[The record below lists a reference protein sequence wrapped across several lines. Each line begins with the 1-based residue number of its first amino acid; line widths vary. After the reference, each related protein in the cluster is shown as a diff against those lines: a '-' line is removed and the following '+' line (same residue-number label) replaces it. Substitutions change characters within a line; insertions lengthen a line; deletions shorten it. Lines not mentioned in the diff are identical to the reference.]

1 MDENTSL
8 SMEQQSADQQDAFLE
23 GWGDETPEA
32 EEPADQQ
39 DSKPEDE
46 ADRSSEADSAET
58 DAGTEGADA
67 QPETETPETKGEA
80 GEDGAGQ
87 SEEQKAPQTWNVKHM
102 GQEKTLGVTDVTPE
116 LLQKGLDYDRIR
128 GKYDEAKPVMEMFT
142 QFAAKA
148 GMSVSD
154 YVKLIRQ
161 EAKRAGGMS
170 QAEAQRAVE
179 LEDREAAVSA
189 KEAEAKAQEAA
200 KKDGEDRVKN
210 DLAQFAQA
218 FPEVYEQAKSD
229 KKAIPDSVWKDVNAG
244 MPLTAA
250 YARYAVAKA
259 NEEAKAASQR
269 AEAAAQNRK
278 NALRST
284 GSMRSAG
291 SDTRS
296 SDPFLDGFGS

>member
-8 SMEQQSADQQDAFLE
+8 DMEQQSADQQDAFLE

-32 EEPADQQ
+32 EDTADQQ
-39 DSKPEDE
+39 DQKPEDNG
-46 ADRSSEADSAET
+46 DRAQDADSAP
-58 DAGTEGADA
+58 DADGTEGADTKA
-67 QPETETPETKGEA
+67 ETEQTQTKGEA

-102 GQEKTLGVTDVTPE
+102 GQERTLGISDVTPE
-116 LLQKGLDYDRIR
+116 LLQKGLDYDRVR

-170 QAEAQRAVE
+170 EAEAQRAVE

-189 KEAEAKAQEAA
+189 KEAEAQAQEAA

-229 KKAIPDSVWKDVNAG
+229 PKALPDSVWKDVNAG

-269 AEAAAQNRK
+269 AEAAAQNRR

-291 SDTRS
+291 NDTRS

>member
-39 DSKPEDE
+39 DQQPGEQRSW
-46 ADRSSEADSAET
+46 ADGADSAANR
-58 DAGTEGADA
+58 DGHA
-67 QPETETPETKGEA
+67 
-80 GEDGAGQ
+80 DGAGETAQ
-87 SEEQKAPQTWNVKHM
+87 SETKDEGVENGDDQQEERKAPQTWNVKHM
-102 GQEKTLGVTDVTPE
+102 GQERTLGVADVTPE

-148 GMSVSD
+148 GMSVPE

-170 QAEAQRAVE
+170 EAEAQRAVE

-259 NEEAKAASQR
+259 NEEARAASQS
-269 AEAAAQNRK
+269 AEAEAQNRK

>member
-8 SMEQQSADQQDAFLE
+8 DMEQQSADQQDAFLE

-39 DSKPEDE
+39 DQKPEDKADLAEE
-46 ADRSSEADSAET
+46 AQAD
-58 DAGTEGADA
+58 DAAGAEGADA
-67 QPETETPETKGEA
+67 QTETETPETKGET

-102 GQEKTLGVTDVTPE
+102 GQERTLGISDVTPE
-116 LLQKGLDYDRIR
+116 LLQKGLDYDRVR

-170 QAEAQRAVE
+170 EAEAQRAVE

-229 KKAIPDSVWKDVNAG
+229 PKALPDSVWKDVNGG
-244 MPLTAA
+244 MTLAAA

-269 AEAAAQNRK
+269 AEAAAQNRR

-291 SDTRS
+291 NDTRS
-296 SDPFLDGFGS
+296 SDPFLDGFGN